1 VLAST
6 FSVWDD
12 PQNGGGAPFR
22 FCNDRPTFTSEPWNM
37 GCLSQTIRQNQLS
50 PCRPPFRARTSQSTA
65 DRYRPTHTITVVNE
79 SIMLH
84 RYEHGLI
91 LCCHSDPIWTRLRR
105 TGRALFSC
113 RIPGLLLRV
122 AVRHMLQGFRA
133 AELVDT
139 PRFEV
144 SHMHGASQ
152 GCTCGFIAK

>member
-1 VLAST
+1 
-6 FSVWDD
+6 
-12 PQNGGGAPFR
+12 
-22 FCNDRPTFTSEPWNM
+22 M
-37 GCLSQTIRQNQLS
+37 GCLSQTIRQIQLS
-50 PCRPPFRARTSQSTA
+50 PLPASLSGSKRTNPRRIDIVLPTPF
-65 DRYRPTHTITVVNE
+65 TVVNE

-91 LCCHSDPIWTRLRR
+91 LYCHSDPIWTRLRR
-105 TGRALFSC
+105 TGRALFSR

-152 GCTCGFIAK
+152 GCTCSFIAK

>member
-1 VLAST
+1 MT
-6 FSVWDD
+6 RRTEEE
-12 PQNGGGAPFR
+12 APFR

-50 PCRPPFRARTSQSTA
+50 PCRPPFGLERTNPRRI
-65 DRYRPTHTITVVNE
+65 DIVLPTPLTVVNE

-91 LCCHSDPIWTRLRR
+91 LYCRSDPIWTRLRR
-105 TGRALFSC
+105 MGRALFSR

-122 AVRHMLQGFRA
+122 VVRHMLQGFRA
-133 AELVDT
+133 AELEDT